1 MTTTEI
7 TTFSPR
13 TTLAIMAELETKV
26 LAADSEEV
34 SLTLS
39 LDEAPVFNVMLTML
53 IRLFKVEIVTSKQH
67 TLSLLA
73 FPMTFGM
80 SIYLRG

>member
-1 MTTTEI
+1 MTEI

-13 TTLAIMAELETKV
+13 TTLAIVAELETKV
-26 LAADSEEV
+26 LAADPEEV

-39 LDEAPVFNVMLTML
+39 LDEADVVLAMS
-53 IRLFKVEIVTSKQH
+53 IRLLKVEIVTSKQH
-67 TLSLLA
+67 TPSLLA
-73 FPMTFGM
+73 FLTTFRM